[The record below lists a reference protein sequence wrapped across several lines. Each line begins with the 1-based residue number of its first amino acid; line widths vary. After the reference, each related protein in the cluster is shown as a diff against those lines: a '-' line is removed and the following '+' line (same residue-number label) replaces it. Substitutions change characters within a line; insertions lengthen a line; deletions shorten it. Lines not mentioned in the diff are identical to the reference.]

1 MEGITINRTF
11 MMIFFGSL
19 LVIAIIL
26 FLLGEWF
33 LGVLVPVFCGG
44 YYLLARRSVSKGK
57 GSGKGYKSYGDFDN
71 DEDDY
76 DSDDAGDDGDSGDS
90 GGSDD

>member
-1 MEGITINRTF
+1 MEEIAMNRII
-11 MMIFFGSL
+11 MSSL

-26 FLLGEWF
+26 FLLGEWI

-57 GSGKGYKSYGDFDN
+57 GYKFYGDFDN
-71 DEDDY
+71 DDD
-76 DSDDAGDDGDSGDS
+76 GDS